1 VEIAELCEMKV
12 YGRCLKRV
20 VDVVISTGSLVVL
33 SPLML
38 LIAVSIAAEDGRPVL
53 FRQKRVGRGGE
64 LFEVLK
70 FRSMPLATR
79 EMPSALAGQVRVTR
93 VGKIIRR
100 TNLDELPQL
109 INILRGQMSVVGPR
123 PPLPSQQE
131 LCQIRQ
137 TNGALDCK
145 PGLTGLAQIN
155 AYDGMPEG
163 EKAKWDGTYAAK
175 LSFIA
180 DMSIIFRTFR
190 YLSKRPPVY

>member
-1 VEIAELCEMKV
+1 V
-12 YGRCLKRV
+12 YGRFLKRV
-20 VDVVISTGSLVVL
+20 VDVAISAGSLLAL
-33 SPLML
+33 SPVML
-38 LIAVSIAAEDGRPVL
+38 LIAVAISAEDGGPVL

-70 FRSMPLATR
+70 FRSMPVATR
-79 EMPSALAGQVRVTR
+79 DMPSALAGEVRVTR

-109 INILRGQMSVVGPR
+109 LNILRGQMSVVGPR

-137 TNGALDCK
+137 VNGAIDCK

-155 AYDGMPEG
+155 AYDGMPEK

-175 LSFIA
+175 LSFLS
-180 DMSIIFRTFR
+180 DMTIILRTFR

>member
-1 VEIAELCEMKV
+1 
-12 YGRCLKRV
+12 
-20 VDVVISTGSLVVL
+20 
-33 SPLML
+33 ML
-38 LIAVSIAAEDGRPVL
+38 LIAVAISVEDGGPVL

-70 FRSMPLATR
+70 FRSMPVATR
-79 EMPSALAGQVRVTR
+79 DLPSAQAGRVKVTR

-123 PPLPSQQE
+123 PPLPSQRE
-131 LCQIRQ
+131 LCRIRE
-137 TNGALDCK
+137 TNGAIDCK

-155 AYDGMPEG
+155 AYDGMPEK
-163 EKAKWDGTYAAK
+163 EKAKWDGTYAAT
-175 LSFIA
+175 LSFVS
-180 DMSIIFRTFR
+180 DMTIILRTFR

>member
-1 VEIAELCEMKV
+1 M
-12 YGRCLKRV
+12 YGRFLKRV
-20 VDVVISTGSLVVL
+20 VDVAISAGSLLAL
-33 SPLML
+33 SPVML
-38 LIAVSIAAEDGRPVL
+38 LIAVAISAEDGGPVL

-70 FRSMPLATR
+70 FRSMPVATR
-79 EMPSALAGQVRVTR
+79 DMPSALAGEVRVTR

-109 INILRGQMSVVGPR
+109 LNILRGQMSVVGPR

-137 TNGALDCK
+137 VNGAIDCK

-155 AYDGMPEG
+155 AYDGMPEK

-175 LSFIA
+175 LSFLS
-180 DMSIIFRTFR
+180 DMTIILRTFR